1 MPAAKPGRS
10 MRRGAATNRCAVAL
24 TIALCAASAPVIP
37 ARAVDGPFEP
47 GLMRLSEVLGSLAF
61 LRRLCDS
68 DGESW
73 RGEMERLLV
82 TEKAEE
88 ARRERLVASFNR
100 GYRSFEASYATCT
113 PAAREAIRRYLDE
126 GERLARDIATR
137 YGN

>member
-1 MPAAKPGRS
+1 VPS
-10 MRRGAATNRCAVAL
+10 RGGTKRCGIA
-24 TIALCAASAPVIP
+24 IALAVCASLNAGLVV
-37 ARAVDGPFEP
+37 RAADGPFEP

-68 DGESW
+68 DGDSW

-88 ARRERLVASFNR
+88 ARRARLVASFNR

-113 PAAREAIRRYLDE
+113 HAAREAIRRYLDE